1 MWSAPLYAIIHLT
14 EDARLNVFKKRFF
27 LSMIDAK
34 PDQVVSILA
43 AARRCYLANGI
54 SATGMKDV
62 AASADLARSTLY
74 RYFPGRDDLLV
85 ATIMEEMIELNDCIR
100 KRLARYPHPAD
111 QVVEGL
117 LVAIKEIP
125 RRPLLH
131 AVFASEGDSRARR
144 VIWSSGAIVSF
155 GEELM
160 DHVIQPARD
169 AHMLQDAVRPE
180 ILIEWVYRLL
190 LSFLTLPSNWV
201 KSDVQLRATLHA
213 LLVPV
218 LLK

>member
-1 MWSAPLYAIIHLT
+1 
-14 EDARLNVFKKRFF
+14 
-27 LSMIDAK
+27 MIDAK
-34 PDQVVSILA
+34 SDQVVAILT

-54 SATGMKDV
+54 AATGMKEV
-62 AASADLARSTLY
+62 AASAELARSTLY
-74 RYFPGRDDLLV
+74 RYFSGRDDVLV
-85 ATIMEEMIELNDCIR
+85 ATIIEEMTELNECIR
-100 KRLARYPHPAD
+100 NRLAKYSDPAD

-117 LVAIKEIP
+117 VVAIKEIP
-125 RRPLLH
+125 RRPLLY

-144 VIWSSGAIVSF
+144 VIWSSDAIVSF

-169 AHMLQDAVRPE
+169 AGLLQESVRPE